1 MPNVQENQESLG
13 QKKYKKFNI
22 KIPKYFTI
30 GLKIGV
36 FLVIMGR
43 QRPVSRKKLF

>member
-13 QKKYKKFNI
+13 QKKNKNINI

-36 FLVIMGR
+36 FLVGVGR
-43 QRPVSRKKLF
+43 QRPLPRKKLF